1 MELDIKHIPDQ
12 NRFETTVD
20 GFTGYVKYR
29 IENNGLDVV
38 HTIVPQAIEGQGI
51 GAALVKE
58 SYNYARDKGLKCK
71 ATCPFA
77 VVWLRRHPE
86 YMEEK

>member
-1 MELDIKHIPDQ
+1 MELDIKHIPEQ

-20 GFTGYVKYR
+20 GFTGFVKYR
-29 IENNGLDVV
+29 VDNNALDVI
-38 HTIVPQAIEGQGI
+38 HTIVPVPIEGQGI
-51 GAALVKE
+51 GAALVKA
-58 SYNYARDKGLKCK
+58 SYDYARENGMECK

-86 YMEEK
+86 YMEK

>member
-1 MELDIKHIPDQ
+1 MAREIKHVPEQ

-20 GFTGYVKYR
+20 GVTGFVKYR
-29 IENNGLDVV
+29 IKDDALDIL
-38 HTIVPQAIEGQGI
+38 HTIVPMAIEGQGV
-51 GAALVKE
+51 GTDLVKCT
-58 SYNYARDKGLKCK
+58 YNYARDNGLKCK

-86 YMEEK
+86 YDE

>member
-1 MELDIKHIPDQ
+1 MELDIKHIPEQ

-20 GFTGYVKYR
+20 GFTAFVKYR
-29 IENNGLDVV
+29 VVNDGLDIL
-38 HTIVPQAIEGQGI
+38 HTIVPRAIEGQGI

-58 SYNYARDKGLKCK
+58 SYDYAQNNNLKCL
-71 ATCPFA
+71 ATCQFA

-86 YMEEK
+86 YVA